1 MSCNILKNKT
11 INDKDFLKAMI
22 IHHQAAVDMS
32 KMINKSST
40 NDTILDFA
48 RNIIFKQSNEIYFM
62 KTLYIETKDSINI
75 TNTNNKPLR
84 NTFKS
89 EYPIVFENLK
99 CDESHF
105 NFNHHS
111 KHHMSDSLYVKHM
124 ISHHNTAL
132 ELSKL
137 LIESTNNSQI
147 LALAQ
152 TINLDQSKEIFE
164 LYFLEKSLK
173 NHWRKSFKPFKNY
186 EIS

>member
-11 INDKDFLKAMI
+11 LNDKDFLKSMI

-32 KMINKSST
+32 KIINKSSS

-62 KTLYIETKDSINI
+62 KTLYIETPDSINE
-75 TNTNNKPLR
+75 TNTKNKVLR

-89 EYPIVFENLK
+89 EYPFVFENLK

-105 NFNHHS
+105 NFNHHTN
-111 KHHMSDSLYVKHM
+111 HHMDDLQYVKHM

-137 LIESTNNSQI
+137 IIESTKNPQI

-152 TINLDQSKEIFE
+152 TINLDQSKVIFE
-164 LYFLEKSLK
+164 LYFLEKSL
-173 NHWRKSFKPFKNY
+173 NTHWRNSFIPFKDY
-186 EIS
+186 K